1 MQPLFF
7 FSSPARGRDLRHSP
21 RAQSPTWANGSF
33 PVARLGTWAREPGSR
48 SRRGP
53 GTALLPGP
61 GPGPGAGLAAS
72 LPPPRCPAPS
82 AALRPPG
89 ERPASSRR
97 SHWLDTLPFKP
108 LASHQSQEWKERLG
122 AGEGNPWRDSGRRVA
137 AFPQCLVFT
146 LPGSRLTQLTAGER
160 ALGVL
165 RSQPSPSFPEEPVQ
179 TLRET
184 RRR

>member
-1 MQPLFF
+1 MCSRCS
-7 FSSPARGRDLRHSP
+7 FSAARRADGICATLRAL
-21 RAQSPTWANGSF
+21 RAPTWANRSF
-33 PVARLGTWAREPGSR
+33 PVVRLGTWAREPGSR

-61 GPGPGAGLAAS
+61 GAGPAAS

-82 AALRPPG
+82 AALWPPG
-89 ERPASSRR
+89 EQPASSRR

-108 LASHQSQEWKERLG
+108 LASHQSPEWKERLG

-137 AFPQCLVFT
+137 ALPQCLVFT
-146 LPGSRLTQLTAGER
+146 LPGSRLTQLTAGEL

-179 TLRET
+179 TLRKT
-184 RRR
+184 RCR